1 MKPGTSLAM
10 ILLVIVSIA
19 HLLRVIF
26 GWEVTIADAVVPVWA
41 SGVAF
46 VVAGLAAFLLWKDS
60 RQR

>member
-26 GWEVTIADAVVPVWA
+26 GWQVTIADAVVPVWA